1 MIANPIATIPG
12 LWSNVRVKLSRES
25 AAAVVL
31 LCVLSAPAAP
41 VEKTGSLTPVRRAQM
56 CVTKGAIEEAAGGRM
71 EVTVPEMRAV
81 VAYPTRA
88 VAEAKFTYLGPTTK
102 DKPLGSGEIRRQF
115 GLKLRAANGCNLV
128 YAMWRIE
135 PKSELV
141 VSEKLNP
148 GQKTS
153 AECGTHGY
161 HNLKPTRD
169 LTTPV
174 LKEGQSHTLRAE
186 AEGSRMK
193 VFIDNKLHWEG
204 LLDHEALALEGPS
217 GVRSDNGRFKFEFF
231 SSEPVSG
238 RENPPCHAADGDE

>member
-1 MIANPIATIPG
+1 VSIH
-12 LWSNVRVKLSRES
+12 RD
-25 AAAVVL
+25 
-31 LCVLSAPAAP
+31 
-41 VEKTGSLTPVRRAQM
+41 QF
-56 CVTKGAIEEAAGGRM
+56 CVTKGAIEERSGSQL
-71 EVTVPEMRAV
+71 EVAVPEMRAV

-88 VAEAKFTYLGPTTK
+88 VAEAKFSYLGPTTK

-148 GQKTS
+148 GQTTS

-161 HNLKPTRD
+161 RNLKPTRD
-169 LTTPV
+169 RKAPRLM
-174 LKEGQSHTLRAE
+174 EGEAHTLRAE
-186 AEGSRMK
+186 IEASKMK
-193 VFIDNKLHWEG
+193 VFIDGKLTWEG
-204 LLDHEALALEGPS
+204 LLDREALALEGPS

-231 SSEPVSG
+231 SSGPVGG

>member
-1 MIANPIATIPG
+1 MIANLIATIRG

-31 LCVLSAPAAP
+31 LGVLSAPAAL
-41 VEKTGSLTPVRRAQM
+41 VEENGNLTPVRRAQM
-56 CVTKGAIEEAAGGRM
+56 CVTKGAIEEKSGSQL

-88 VAEAKFTYLGPTTK
+88 VAEAKFAYLGPTAK
-102 DKPLGSGEIRRQF
+102 DKPLRSGEIRRQF

-135 PKSELV
+135 PKPELV
-141 VSEKLNP
+141 VSEKLNH
-148 GQKTS
+148 GQTTN
-153 AECGTHGY
+153 AECGTQGY
-161 HNLKPTRD
+161 HNIKPTRD
-169 LTTPV
+169 LKTPA
-174 LKEGQSHTLRAE
+174 LKEGESHTLRAE
-186 AEGSRMK
+186 ISRSRMK
-193 VFIDNKLHWEG
+193 VYVDDKLTWEG
-204 LLDHEALALEGPS
+204 LLSHEAQALDGPS
-217 GVRSDNGRFKFEFF
+217 GVRTDNGRFRFEFF